1 MPLPPIL
8 THLFPRPLPYL
19 HTLIAQNKIH
29 ALQLE
34 QRRTDPENTPDV
46 LLLLEHRPVYTAGRR
61 QKTEDLELERS
72 RLEGI
77 GADWVQTDRGGQTT
91 YHGPGQLTA
100 YPLLDLGRMKLPVR
114 DYICQLE
121 LSLREQLKI
130 YHNLIHYPSEH
141 TGVFLSPDVKI
152 ASIGVHVR
160 HRLTTHG
167 IAMNITREPRAWFD
181 QVVACGLD
189 GVRAGT
195 IEGGMGD
202 TVERKVDVGEEA
214 QRFARIL
221 SKRLGRESKPLDESH
236 PAVWEIL
243 KDLEQA
249 AVAAG
254 LWPTKPTNLK

>member
-19 HTLIAQNKIH
+19 RTLIAQNKIH
-29 ALQLE
+29 AIQLE
-34 QRRTDPENTPDV
+34 QRRTGPENTPDV
-46 LLLLEHRPVYTAGRR
+46 LLLLQHRPVYTAGRR
-61 QKTEDLELERS
+61 QKAEDLELERT

-77 GADWVQTDRGGQTT
+77 GADWIQTDRGGQTT

-121 LSLREQLKI
+121 LSLRDQLRT
-130 YHNLIHYPSEH
+130 YHNLTHHPSEH

-189 GVRAGT
+189 GVRAGS
-195 IEGGMGD
+195 IEGGIGD
-202 TVERKVDVGEEA
+202 TVERKVDVGEESR
-214 QRFARIL
+214 RFAEIL
-221 SKRLGRESKPLDESH
+221 GKRLGRELKPLDESH
-236 PAVWEIL
+236 PAVWEIA

-249 AVAAG
+249 AVEAG
-254 LWPTKPTNLK
+254 PWPTKPTNAK